1 MCLFSTSNKLLQRK
15 ASFSPSCGFG
25 RKYPEEEDLGPG
37 SQDSSQVDFK
47 VCDCF
52 KALNMAI
59 GIAYRRPST
68 KRSLVSF
75 LTLERVEV
83 KRAKRWKRS
92 YRSL

>member
-1 MCLFSTSNKLLQRK
+1 M
-15 ASFSPSCGFG
+15 
-25 RKYPEEEDLGPG
+25 DLGENTLRRRTWVLVPRT
-37 SQDSSQVDFK
+37 VLK
-47 VCDCF
+47 LILKYVIVL
-52 KALNMAI
+52 KPLNMAI
-59 GIAYRRPST
+59 GIAYRCPST